1 MSAPHVTIRE
11 FAKREGCDEKQ
22 VRRAIKSGKLKLD
35 KDGGLDLA
43 LVHSGWRKPIR
54 SSKGVRQPAD
64 TGKVS
69 AKSVRTSQSVRTDES
84 VRTIEPVTETDTPAQ
99 AAAKVIAALGA
110 ENDLGEAIRIK
121 ENYNALLKQLEYD
134 KESGLVVMV
143 SDVAKLVGQEYAKV
157 RTRLLA
163 IPSNF
168 AAQVHRCK
176 TVSEVN
182 DVLEHAVVEALEELT
197 RDAA

>member
-1 MSAPHVTIRE
+1 VSAPITIRE

-22 VRRAIKSGKLKLD
+22 VRRAITSGKLKLD
-35 KDGGLDLA
+35 KENRLDPA
-43 LVHSGWRKPIR
+43 LVHSGWRKPIA
-54 SSKGVRQPAD
+54 SSKGVRALPEK
-64 TGKVS
+64 TKVS
-69 AKSVRTSQSVRTDES
+69 AKGVRTPQSVRTDES
-84 VRTIEPVTETDTPAQ
+84 VRTVEGVTETDTPAQ

-143 SDVAKLVGQEYAKV
+143 SDVAKLVGEEYAKV

-168 AAQVHRCK
+168 APQIHRCK

-182 DVLEHAVVEALEELT
+182 DLMERAIVEALEELT
-197 RDAA
+197 QHDG

>member
-1 MSAPHVTIRE
+1 MSAPITIRE

-22 VRRAIKSGKLKLD
+22 VRRAITSGKLKLD
-35 KDGGLDLA
+35 KENRLDPA
-43 LVHSGWRKPIR
+43 LVHSGWRKPIA
-54 SSKGVRQPAD
+54 SSKGVRALPEK
-64 TGKVS
+64 TKVS
-69 AKSVRTSQSVRTDES
+69 AKSVRTSQSVRTVEG
-84 VRTIEPVTETDTPAQ
+84 VTETDTPAQ
-99 AAAKVIAALGA
+99 TAAKVIAALGA

-143 SDVAKLVGQEYAKV
+143 SDVAKLVGEEYAKV

-168 AAQVHRCK
+168 APQIHRCK

-182 DVLEHAVVEALEELT
+182 DLMERAIVEALEELT
-197 RDAA
+197 QGGA

>member
-1 MSAPHVTIRE
+1 VSAPSITIRE
-11 FAKREGCDEKQ
+11 FAKREDCDEKQ
-22 VRRAIKSGKLKLD
+22 VRRAIISKKLKPD
-35 KDGGLDLA
+35 KDGRLDPA
-43 LVHSGWRKPIR
+43 LVNSGWRRPIA
-54 SSKGVRQPAD
+54 SSKSVQQP
-64 TGKVS
+64 KKKREVS
-69 AKSVRTSQSVRTDES
+69 AQNVRTSQSVRTQKS
-84 VRTIEPVTETDTPAQ
+84 VRTVEPVTETDTPAQ

-134 KESGLVVMV
+134 KESGLVVLV
-143 SDVAKLVGQEYAKV
+143 SDVAKLVGEEYAKV

-168 AAQVHRCK
+168 APQVHRCQ

-182 DVLEHAVVEALEELT
+182 AMLERAIIEALEELT
-197 RDAA
+197 R